1 MKRILFFAAI
11 IAASAIT
18 ATAQE
23 VARLSGLNIVPSVLT
38 YTGKPAPVGIDT
50 EKQEFTIF
58 DTEFNV
64 VKKFN
69 YISETRES
77 RRSYAETATVKP
89 TGAKV
94 SREFVYDINPQP
106 EYTEATTLSE
116 MMNLLAETYGIN
128 NCIGFTDYKGRTSC
142 WSPDNT
148 SCFASEWLGDKYP
161 VEYYC
166 IVDGHVKRVN
176 VDYEPEF
183 DQSAIDNAQWT
194 EGNVT
199 STQYSI
205 DLMHCYYL
213 DYDANIAFD
222 KSIRCAQTLFNDD
235 DKWEYIVQKYG
246 AVEKD
251 VSDYW
256 NSGYNDNG
264 YILKRNIYESLP
276 IIGFDI
282 KNEDGEIVAS
292 VNTEGELY
300 QVYKLGG
307 NIYFHIFD
315 YVGDYE
321 VIYKYD
327 PKSTG
332 VKEISRSEAKRAT
345 VRVDGRS
352 ILVEANANDVNV
364 AELFDMGG
372 RMIASSV
379 KKGVSSLTINA
390 AGAAE
395 GVYSVALKNRGR
407 IVGTQKVVLK

>member
-1 MKRILFFAAI
+1 MKRILFSAAI

-23 VARLSGLNIVPSVLT
+23 VARVSDISVVPSVLT
-38 YTGKPAPVGIDT
+38 STGKPAPVGIDT
-50 EKQEFTIF
+50 QKQEVTIF

-64 VKKFN
+64 VKKIN
-69 YISETRES
+69 YTAGTLTS
-77 RRSYAETATVKP
+77 RSYSEIATVKP

-94 SREFVYDINPQP
+94 AWENAYDINSQP
-106 EYTEATTLSE
+106 EYTEATTLNE
-116 MMNLLAETYGIN
+116 MKNLLAEKYGIN
-128 NCIGFTDYKGRTSC
+128 NCIGFIDYKGRTSC

-161 VEYYC
+161 FEYYC

-176 VDYEPEF
+176 VNYEPEF
-183 DQSAIDNAQWT
+183 DQASIDNAQWT
-194 EGNVT
+194 VEGDVT
-199 STQYSI
+199 NNDYSI
-205 DLMHCYYL
+205 DLMYYDYL

-222 KSIRCAQTLFNDD
+222 NGIRCSQTLFNDD
-235 DKWEYIVQKYG
+235 DKWEYVICKYG
-246 AVEKD
+246 AVEKHAGE
-251 VSDYW
+251 YW
-256 NSGYNDNG
+256 KWSQNENG
-264 YILKRNIYESLP
+264 YVLRRNVSESQP
-276 IIGFDI
+276 AVGIDI

-292 VNTEGELY
+292 IETGGLIY
-300 QVYKLGG
+300 DVYKLGG
-307 NIYFHIFD
+307 NIYFQL
-315 YVGDYE
+315 YE
-321 VIYKYD
+321 GGYDVLYKYD

-332 VKEISRSEAKRAT
+332 VKEVSRSEAKCAT

-364 AELFDMGG
+364 AEIFDMGG

-379 KKGVSSLTINA
+379 RKGVSSLTINA

-407 IVGTQKVVLK
+407 IVGAQKILLK